1 MSFVILDKIENDD
14 EDQKENIF
22 DIEPY
27 NYLFNK
33 GTCFTDGKFVYEDH
47 TQLQKVLTLFE

>member
-1 MSFVILDKIENDD
+1 MPFCYMSFVILDKIENGD
-14 EDQKENIF
+14 EDQKGNLF

-33 GTCFTDGKFVYEDH
+33 GTCFTDGQFVYKDH
-47 TQLQKVLTLFE
+47 L

>member
-1 MSFVILDKIENDD
+1 MSFVIKEKIEVKDD
-14 EDQKENIF
+14 NLKGNVF

-33 GTCFTDGKFVYEDH
+33 STAFMDGSFVANDPKE
-47 TQLQKVLTLFE
+47 V